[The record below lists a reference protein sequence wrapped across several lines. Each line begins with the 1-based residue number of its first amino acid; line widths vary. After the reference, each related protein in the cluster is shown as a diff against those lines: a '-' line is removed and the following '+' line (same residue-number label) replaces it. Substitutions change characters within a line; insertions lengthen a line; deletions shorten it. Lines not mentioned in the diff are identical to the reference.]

1 MRLCPWGTTIL
12 FLCFECQTS
21 PRFRAASDCHPRHFI
36 HSQCCL
42 KYHSALCPCHIF
54 ICFRE
59 RSVLTIQK
67 ETSVEQYT
75 TAWPHLLVLCGQ
87 SVTTADIRFL
97 VQQSPECIP
106 GPSFISSPMALGL
119 LSQRRLDWK
128 LPAAALSLSQP
139 GFFSSPNIISQQAK
153 QHREKVQFS
162 SGVHGTGTK
171 PRNRRRLQLS
181 GHPQVRGKVA

>member
-12 FLCFECQTS
+12 FLCFES
-21 PRFRAASDCHPRHFI
+21 DVASFSGCIMPPSYFHLLQSTIRSDYSERDV
-36 HSQCCL
+36 
-42 KYHSALCPCHIF
+42 CPA
-54 ICFRE
+54 
-59 RSVLTIQK
+59 S
-67 ETSVEQYT
+67 EQYT

-139 GFFSSPNIISQQAK
+139 GFFSSPNIISQQAE